1 MSPLKAKRRLKELKD
16 EKHNLID
23 ELKTKPKVTD
33 SPRYSN
39 KDNRQE
45 VLRVRMQRNSW
56 EI

>member
-23 ELKTKPKVTD
+23 ELKTKPKASD

-39 KDNRQE
+39 KDSRQE
-45 VLRVRMQRNSW
+45 VLRVRM
-56 EI
+56 